1 MLEITN
7 MAAMWNFEFVSGNFS
22 IFEICSSG
30 QKIEVF
36 AAIKILPMFRSI
48 MVPLSSG
55 QSLKME
61 AMYLTQGSIGIKFLM

>member
-1 MLEITN
+1 VVRRLIINIARNFVLISLGMLEITN

-36 AAIKILPMFRSI
+36 AAIKI
-48 MVPLSSG
+48 
-55 QSLKME
+55 
-61 AMYLTQGSIGIKFLM
+61 